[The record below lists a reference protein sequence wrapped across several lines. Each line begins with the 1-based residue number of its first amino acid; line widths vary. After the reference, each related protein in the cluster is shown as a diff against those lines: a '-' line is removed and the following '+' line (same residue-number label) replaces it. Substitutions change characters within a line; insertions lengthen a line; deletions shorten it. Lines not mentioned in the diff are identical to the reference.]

1 MFNMFNISIVLYD
14 GDENTDRQTE
24 LLLKSNYLHPVYIG
38 YFAYFAYLYFH
49 VTLALSLNRQ

>member
-1 MFNMFNISIVLYD
+1 MFNISIVLYD

-38 YFAYFAYLYFH
+38 YFAYLYFH
-49 VTLALSLNRQ
+49 LTLALSLNRQ